1 MKLKSLFI
9 VFLLMIC
16 LSAVSFA
23 EESKAE
29 ELYTKGMEAVAKAES
44 AESSS
49 EKKEFEGQAEDAFN
63 ALLKNKRTKDTPEA
77 IYAQY
82 ELAKIQASR
91 GDAKQTQK
99 AYESLKMI
107 INRWDKTEAELDKAG
122 FTSKEIV
129 EIREKLQDMKIR
141 KTAVGELLD
150 KQNSQKL
157 NYKIIDFLVKL
168 TGSNPGFSYWFA
180 IILIAVV
187 VKIVLTPFF
196 NAQMKSMKEMQ
207 KIQPKIKALQEKY
220 KNDQQKL
227 GQETMALYKEHNIN
241 PLSGC
246 LPLLIQMPIL
256 FFLFYVIKSYEI
268 QFQKGTFLWIG
279 SSLTHHFSLNVFGQ
293 PGQLVWFS
301 GANLAEADL
310 ILLVIYI
317 ASTFVSMKMN
327 TPAMDQQQADQ
338 QKMMS
343 YMFPIMFAFLF
354 AGFPSA
360 FLLYWLVFNIFQTV
374 QQKMF
379 YKKYDQQTADGNNLK
394 ETKDSKSKKKK

>member
-1 MKLKSLFI
+1 MKLK
-9 VFLLMIC
+9 FLLLLVVC
-16 LSAVSFA
+16 FLFSVSIFA
-23 EESKAE
+23 EVTKSQ
-29 ELYTKGMEAVAKAES
+29 ELYQKGMENIEKAKNAES
-44 AESSS
+44 KLDRE
-49 EKKEFEGQAEDAFN
+49 EYLKNAEDNFN
-63 ALLKNKRTKDTPEA
+63 ELIKNKRTKDTPEA
-77 IYAQY
+77 IYSQY
-82 ELAKIQASR
+82 ELAKILAAQ
-91 GDAKQTQK
+91 GDSKKTQR
-99 AYESLKMI
+99 AYESLKVI
-107 INRWDKTEAELDKAG
+107 CNRWDKTDAELDKAG
-122 FTSKEIV
+122 FTTKEISEV
-129 EIREKLQDMKIR
+129 KEKLKEIKQVKHD
-141 KTAVGELLD
+141 VGILLD

-168 TGSNPGFSYWFA
+168 TGSKPGFSYWFA
-180 IILIAVV
+180 IILIAVI

-220 KNDQQKL
+220 KDNQQKL
-227 GQETMALYKEHNIN
+227 GQETMALYKEHGIN

-268 QFQKGTFLWIG
+268 QFAKGTFLWIG
-279 SSLTHHFSLNVFGQ
+279 SSLTHHFSLNCFGQ
-293 PGQLVWFS
+293 PGQVVWFC
-301 GANLAEADL
+301 GGNLAEADL
-310 ILLVIYI
+310 ILLIIYI

-343 YMFPIMFAFLF
+343 YMFPLMFAFLF

-374 QQKMF
+374 QQKLF
-379 YKKYDQQTADGNNLK
+379 YKKYDEANKVIDVK
-394 ETKDSKSKKKK
+394 EKKNK

>member
-1 MKLKSLFI
+1 MKIK
-9 VFLLMIC
+9 FLLLLFVLC
-16 LSAVSFA
+16 VLLSSYVYA
-23 EESKAE
+23 EVSKAE
-29 ELYTKGMEAVAKAES
+29 ELYTKGMDYVQKAQT

-49 EKKEFEGQAEDAFN
+49 EKKEFEKEAEDTFN
-63 ALLKNKRTKDTPEA
+63 DLLKNKRCKDTPEA

-82 ELAKIQASR
+82 ELAKIQAEK
-91 GDAKQTQK
+91 GDSKQTQK

-107 INRWDKTEAELDKAG
+107 INRWDKTEAELDKSG
-122 FTSKEIV
+122 FTSKEIS
-129 EIREKLQDMKIR
+129 EIRDKLQEIKI
-141 KTAVGELLD
+141 KKIAVGEVLD

-168 TGSNPGFSYWFA
+168 TGSKPGFSYWFA

-187 VKIVLTPFF
+187 VKIILTPFF

-220 KNDQQKL
+220 KDDQQKL

-293 PGQLVWFS
+293 PGQLVWFC
-301 GANLAEADL
+301 GGNLAEADI

-317 ASTFVSMKMN
+317 ISTFVSMKMN

-379 YKKYDQQTADGNNLK
+379 YKKYDEMQAIASKDKKSNKKNN
-394 ETKDSKSKKKK
+394 

>member
-1 MKLKSLFI
+1 MKFKFLFI
-9 VFLLMIC
+9 IILVFI
-16 LSAVSFA
+16 LSVSAFCDI
-23 EESKAE
+23 SKSQ
-29 ELYTKGMEAVAKAES
+29 ELYRKGMEYIEQSKI

-49 EKKEFEGQAEDAFN
+49 EKNELQEKASDNFN
-63 ALLKNKRTKDTPEA
+63 EILKNKKTKDTPEA
-77 IYAQY
+77 IYAQF
-82 ELAKIQASR
+82 ELAKIQAEKGNS
-91 GDAKQTQK
+91 KFTQR
-99 AYESLKMI
+99 AYESLKSLVV
-107 INRWDKTEAELDKAG
+107 RWDRTEAELDKAG
-122 FTSKEIV
+122 FTPKEIS
-129 EIREKLQDMKIR
+129 EIRNKMQEIKSEKNK
-141 KTAVGELLD
+141 VGELLD
-150 KQNSQKL
+150 KQNSEKL

-168 TGSNPGFSYWFA
+168 TGSKPGFSYWFA

-187 VKIVLTPFF
+187 VKIVLTPLF
-196 NAQMKSMKEMQ
+196 NKQMISMKEMQ

-279 SSLTHHFSLNVFGQ
+279 SSFTHHFSLNVFGQ
-293 PGQLVWFS
+293 PGQVVWFT
-301 GANLAEADL
+301 GGNLAEADI
-310 ILLVIYI
+310 ILLIIYI
-317 ASTFVSMKMN
+317 ISTFVSMKMN

-379 YKKYDQQTADGNNLK
+379 YKKYDEMQSAENSNK
-394 ETKDSKSKKKK
+394 KSDKKNK

>member
-1 MKLKSLFI
+1 MKLRFLFI
-9 VFLLMIC
+9 CFILFLSVGVFADETK
-16 LSAVSFA
+16 SQ
-23 EESKAE
+23 
-29 ELYTKGMEAVAKAES
+29 ELYNKGMEYVQKAEAS
-44 AESSS
+44 QSSS
-49 EKKEFEGQAEDAFN
+49 EKKELQAEASECFN
-63 ALLKNKRTKDTPEA
+63 DILKNKKTKDTPEA

-82 ELAKIQASR
+82 ELAKIQAAS
-91 GDAKQTQK
+91 GDPKQTQR
-99 AYESLKMI
+99 AYEALKMLVV
-107 INRWDKTEAELDKAG
+107 RWDRTDAELDKAG
-122 FTSKEIV
+122 FTTKEIGEIKNKVV
-129 EIREKLQDMKIR
+129 EIKEKKQE
-141 KTAVGELLD
+141 VGLLLD
-150 KQNSQKL
+150 KQNSEKL

-168 TGSNPGFSYWFA
+168 TGSKPGFSYWFA
-180 IILIAVV
+180 IVLIAIV
-187 VKIVLTPFF
+187 VKIVLTPLF
-196 NAQMKSMKEMQ
+196 NTQMRSMKEMQ

-220 KNDQQKL
+220 KDDQQKL

-279 SSLTHHFSLNVFGQ
+279 STFEHHFSLNVLGQ
-293 PGQLVWFS
+293 PGQVVWFC

-317 ASTFVSMKMN
+317 ISTFVSMKMN
-327 TPAMDQQQADQ
+327 TPVADKQQADQ

-360 FLLYWLVFNIFQTV
+360 FLLYWLVFNIFQTI

-379 YKKYDQQTADGNNLK
+379 YKKYDEENGTS
-394 ETKDSKSKKKK
+394 ETKVKELPKEEKNNKK